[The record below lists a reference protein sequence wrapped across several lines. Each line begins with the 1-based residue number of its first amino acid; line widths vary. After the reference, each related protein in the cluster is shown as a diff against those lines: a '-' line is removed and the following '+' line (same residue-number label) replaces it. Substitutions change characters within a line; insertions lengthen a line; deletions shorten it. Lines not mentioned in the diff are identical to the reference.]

1 MRDGL
6 LMNER
11 TSAIPALR
19 GSLAGSSRSG
29 IPQ

>member
-1 MRDGL
+1 L